1 MSNGNKQK
9 EVMKFVKEGNL
20 QVCAII
26 ETHIKAKKIK
36 DVCGKV
42 FGDWEWITNSH
53 YSTNSCKIMLSWN
66 PLYAKVYVI
75 QDERKLLWKEM
86 FMHKRICG
94 SYSWALLGDMNVTL
108 NIKEHLSGGFY
119 ITEEMQE
126 FRDCINSVEL
136 EDIGSSGFYFTW
148 TKSLKN
154 PEARVLKKLDRVM
167 SFRFANY
174 IADKPEFIKKVEDGW
189 KAQFHGY
196 KMYCL
201 IKKLKHLKPIIN
213 KLNWKNG
220 DLTVRVELTRVK
232 LQEAQTLVEKNP
244 HNFLIKEKAVQ
255 ALYDYNKT
263 VKDEEKLLA
272 QKARINWLNEG
283 DKNSSFFHKVIKGRR
298 SRNRVDVIW
307 IVKTYLALLT
317 QDGAEDMIKDVSDK
331 EIKEAMFDIEDNKA
345 PGPDG
350 YSSLFFKRAWGIVGN
365 DVCSA
370 IKEFFDS
377 RQMLEDLNATLIT
390 LVPKIQTPIEV
401 YDFRPISC
409 CNVLYKCISKVIT
422 NKIKGGLKKLVQIN
436 QSAFIPRRVIQ
447 DNILLSQEILR
458 GYGRQQGP
466 KRCAIKIDLQKAF
479 DTVNWDFLE
488 IILNNFGFH
497 QKMVGWIMKCVRT
510 TGFSMCI
517 NGERHGYFKGGRGL
531 RQRDP
536 MSPYLFTLI
545 MEMLTLILQR
555 KIKNNDSFEY
565 HHGCKELQL
574 VNLCFAD
581 DFMIFCNGDPIS
593 VGLIKD
599 ALNEFSEIFGM
610 FPNLNKSTLF
620 FGSLKDADKEQ
631 IKDVMHFNE
640 GMLPSKY
647 LGVPLITKRLGSNGD
662 SAKGKTK
669 IAWKYVC
676 RPKEFGGLGIKNHE
690 SWNEALLSKLLWNIA
705 SKKYIISRY
714 SLILRFPTNPNMLCK
729 KNLLCSIREQDR
741 RTVMMRVVLGLK
753 KMQQKQQQVAIMLQD
768 TTGLMFLNK
777 KKMWRQL
784 IEDNVQQQVS

>member
-1 MSNGNKQK
+1 M
-9 EVMKFVKEGNL
+9 
-20 QVCAII
+20 
-26 ETHIKAKKIK
+26 KAK
-36 DVCGKV
+36 
-42 FGDWEWITNSH
+42 
-53 YSTNSCKIMLSWN
+53 
-66 PLYAKVYVI
+66 
-75 QDERKLLWKEM
+75 
-86 FMHKRICG
+86 
-94 SYSWALLGDMNVTL
+94 
-108 NIKEHLSGGFY
+108 
-119 ITEEMQE
+119 
-126 FRDCINSVEL
+126 
-136 EDIGSSGFYFTW
+136 
-148 TKSLKN
+148 
-154 PEARVLKKLDRVM
+154 

-189 KAQFHGY
+189 KAQFHGS
-196 KMYCL
+196 K
-201 IKKLKHLKPIIN
+201 I
-213 KLNWKNG
+213 
-220 DLTVRVELTRVK
+220 VELTRVK

-272 QKARINWLNEG
+272 KKARINWLNEG
-283 DKNSSFFHKVIKGRR
+283 DKNNSFFHKVIKGRR
-298 SRNRVDVIW
+298 SRNRVVVICDEQG
-307 IVKTYLALLT
+307 IVKTYSALLT

-345 PGPDG
+345 P
-350 YSSLFFKRAWGIVGN
+350 
-365 DVCSA
+365 
-370 IKEFFDS
+370 
-377 RQMLEDLNATLIT
+377 
-390 LVPKIQTPIEV
+390 
-401 YDFRPISC
+401 
-409 CNVLYKCISKVIT
+409 
-422 NKIKGGLKKLVQIN
+422 
-436 QSAFIPRRVIQ
+436 
-447 DNILLSQEILR
+447 EILR

-466 KRCAIKIDLQKAF
+466 KRCAIKIDLQKAY

-497 QKMVGWIMKCVRT
+497 QKMVGWIMKCVRA

-517 NGERHGYFKGGRGL
+517 NEERHGYFKGGRGL

-555 KIKNNDSFEY
+555 KIRNNDSFEY

-599 ALNEFSEIFGM
+599 ALNEFSEIFRM

-640 GMLPSKY
+640 GMLPLKY
-647 LGVPLITKRLGSNGD
+647 LGVPLITKRLGVRDLSWASVFKLPKTVVNEVNGILKRFLWSNGD

-676 RPKEFGGLGIKNHE
+676 RPKEFGGLAVKEKKAVVFDLLIVRSSSMSQSCYKIQQSDSEDDSKKEEICLMALDDNEVRLKVKLKPDEWIKYSGCSRHMTGNKDLFSSYKTIDGDNVVFGGNTKSKIVRKGTGVETIIYANSDHAGYYIDRKSISGVCTFMGCCLTLWFSKKQTALAVSTIE
-690 SWNEALLSKLLWNIA
+690 SQDNFITEKACQQALWMKQALIDYDINLDNIPVLCDNKGAIDLSKNPVLH
-705 SKKYIISRY
+705 SR
-714 SLILRFPTNPNMLCK
+714 IKHIEIRHHFLR
-729 KNLLCSIREQDR
+729 
-741 RTVMMRVVLGLK
+741 
-753 KMQQKQQQVAIMLQD
+753 
-768 TTGLMFLNK
+768 
-777 KKMWRQL
+777 
-784 IEDNVQQQVS
+784 DNVQKGNISIEKVSSEDNIADILTKPLKREPFNLLRLGLGLMEPNT